1 MKYIIHHGA
10 IVDQI
15 HEGGAI
21 LLVLCGSQWGL
32 YQIDKILGLPK
43 FQYFKNQVPHCLAI
57 FEIS

>member
-1 MKYIIHHGA
+1 MERA